1 MFLAESPNQNEEL
14 MAAEPDWDQEEKIV
28 SNLTCVGI
36 VGIEDPVRPEVCQT
50 FKLELESLAANGKQ
64 VFRGALFVFHWV
76 KTVKFLCRIE
86 SRNHC
91 RDRTQQENF
100 LV

>member
-50 FKLELESLAANGKQ
+50 FKLELESLIKNLAANGKQ

-76 KTVKFLCRIE
+76 KTTGKKRCRN
-86 SRNHC
+86 S
-91 RDRTQQENF
+91 
-100 LV
+100 L